1 MAGCC
6 LSNPTH
12 CPKSI
17 VGQTTPR
24 LSGLCSND
32 FSGESLLAPRH
43 KPHTHSPL
51 PHLQGDDNSTTVQ
64 QQIPTVVCRLLP
76 YRLLLLLSHLA
87 HFLVRRVLVHRQFY
101 TIFLEY

>member
-1 MAGCC
+1 MSSAICKTPLVALNNTSKKAFLRGDSMACLGKFLVIFTVYMAGCC
-6 LSNPTH
+6 LSNPTD
-12 CPKSI
+12 CTKSM

-32 FSGESLLAPRH
+32 FGGESLLAPRH

-64 QQIPTVVCRLLP
+64 Q
-76 YRLLLLLSHLA
+76 
-87 HFLVRRVLVHRQFY
+87 
-101 TIFLEY
+101 